1 MESETVNEILVND
14 QNELLLKVQGNG
26 KAMYQYVYREA
37 AGVYWDDTHKAFK
50 STDMKEWTIS
60 KWFVHIIAIVK
71 SGLNLELKM
80 DENVNWV
87 NIPDEER
94 LQILK
99 LYNETEDL

>member
-1 MESETVNEILVND
+1 MESEIIREIVVND
-14 QNELLLKVQGNG
+14 QNEVLLKVHGKG
-26 KAMYQYVYREA
+26 KAMYQHVYREA
-37 AGVYWDDTHKAFK
+37 AGVHWDETSKAFK

-60 KWFVHIIAIVK
+60 KWFAHIITIVK

-94 LQILK
+94 IQILK
-99 LYNETEDL
+99 LYIKTEDL